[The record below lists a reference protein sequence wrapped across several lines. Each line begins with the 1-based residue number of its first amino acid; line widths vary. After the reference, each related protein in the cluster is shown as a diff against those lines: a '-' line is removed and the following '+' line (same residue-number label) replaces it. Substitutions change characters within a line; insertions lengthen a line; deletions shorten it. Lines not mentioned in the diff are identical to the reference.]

1 VSVAKPDGSSVFRII
16 GKIFVLNVEVAEV
29 SLALLHE
36 SMSFTLDLIAVMIES
51 FDYCVDKLS
60 VLNGHVGI

>member
-1 VSVAKPDGSSVFRII
+1 MSVAKPDGSSMFRII
-16 GKIFVLNVEVAEV
+16 GKISVCNVEVAEV
-29 SLALLHE
+29 SLASFHE

-51 FDYCVDKLS
+51 FDHCVDKLS